1 VYLFHDALVS
11 FAERREIRMNR
22 AEFIERLTACLGD
35 VPQTEREEAVQYYKD
50 YFDDAGAE
58 NEAGVIASLGT
69 PEELAKAIQAG
80 LADGGNVGEFTEAGF
95 QSYGESHKN
104 AVADSSYTQKTNYGQ
119 NAGTYNGQSSGYY
132 GQNVGNS
139 GEQGSPYGQSN
150 GYYDQNAQ
158 TQPNGSAQK
167 KKLSGGRI
175 ALIVIAA
182 ILTSP
187 VWISILTGLFGL
199 AVGIVATLFGILV
212 AVLGVGLG
220 FAVAGFLVLCAGVV
234 ALFAAPISGVCL
246 IGSGMVVF
254 AIGLVFIWLLV
265 FLAGAV
271 LPRLIR
277 GVVKL
282 CRRLFHRGG
291 VQA

>member
-1 VYLFHDALVS
+1 
-11 FAERREIRMNR
+11 MNR

-35 VPQTEREEAVQYYKD
+35 VPQTEREEAIQYYND

-69 PEELAKAIQAG
+69 PEELAKSIKAG

-119 NAGTYNGQSSGYY
+119 NVGTA
-132 GQNVGNS
+132 
-139 GEQGSPYGQSN
+139 GEQGSPYGQGS
-150 GYYDQNAQ
+150 GYYGQNAQ
-158 TQPNGSAQK
+158 AQSNGGTQK
-167 KKLSGGRI
+167 KKLSGGMI
-175 ALIVIAA
+175 ALIVIAVL
-182 ILTSP
+182 LTSP
-187 VWISILTGLFGL
+187 VWGGILAGLFGL

-220 FAVAGFLVLCAGVV
+220 FAVAGFLVFCAGVV

-265 FLAGAV
+265 LLAGVA
-271 LPRLIR
+271 LPWLIR
-277 GVVKL
+277 GIGKL
-282 CRRLFHRGG
+282 CGRLFHRGG
-291 VQA
+291 AQA

>member
-1 VYLFHDALVS
+1 
-11 FAERREIRMNR
+11 MNR
-22 AEFIERLTACLGD
+22 AEYIERLTACLGD
-35 VPQTEREEAVQYYKD
+35 VPQTEREEAIQYYND

-69 PEELAKAIQAG
+69 PEELAKEIKAG
-80 LADGGNVGEFTEAGF
+80 LGLTDGP
-95 QSYGESHKN
+95 
-104 AVADSSYTQKTNYGQ
+104 
-119 NAGTYNGQSSGYY
+119 NAG
-132 GQNVGNS
+132 NS
-139 GEQGSPYGQSN
+139 AEQGG
-150 GYYDQNAQ
+150 
-158 TQPNGSAQK
+158 TQK

-175 ALIVIAA
+175 ALIVIAV

-187 VWISILTGLFGL
+187 VWGGILAGLFGL

-220 FAVAGFLVLCAGVV
+220 CAVAGFLVFCAGVV

-265 FLAGAV
+265 LLTGVAF
-271 LPRLIR
+271 PWLIR
-277 GVVKL
+277 DIGKL
-282 CRRLFHRGG
+282 CGRLFHRGG
-291 VQA
+291 AQA

>member
-1 VYLFHDALVS
+1 
-11 FAERREIRMNR
+11 MNR

-35 VPQTEREEAVQYYKD
+35 VPQTEREEAIQYYND

-69 PEELAKAIQAG
+69 PEELAKEIKAG
-80 LADGGNVGEFTEAGF
+80 LGLTDGP
-95 QSYGESHKN
+95 N
-104 AVADSSYTQKTNYGQ
+104 AQA
-119 NAGTYNGQSSGYY
+119 
-132 GQNVGNS
+132 
-139 GEQGSPYGQSN
+139 QSN
-150 GYYDQNAQ
+150 GG
-158 TQPNGSAQK
+158 TQK
-167 KKLSGGRI
+167 KKLSGGMI

-187 VWISILTGLFGL
+187 VWGGILAGLFGL

-220 FAVAGFLVLCAGVV
+220 CAVAGFLVFCAGVV
-234 ALFAAPISGVCL
+234 TLFAAPISGVCL

-265 FLAGAV
+265 LLAGVA
-271 LPRLIR
+271 LPWLIR
-277 GVVKL
+277 GIGKL
-282 CRRLFHRGG
+282 CGRLFHRGG
-291 VQA
+291 AQA

>member
-1 VYLFHDALVS
+1 
-11 FAERREIRMNR
+11 MNR
-22 AEFIERLTACLGD
+22 AEFMERLTACLGD
-35 VPQTEREEAVQYYKD
+35 VPQTEREEAIQYYND

-69 PEELAKAIQAG
+69 PEELAKSIKAG
-80 LADGGNVGEFTEAGF
+80 LADGGNAGEFTEAGF

-119 NAGTYNGQSSGYY
+119 NAGTYNGQSGGYY

-139 GEQGSPYGQSN
+139 GEYGSPYGQNN
-150 GYYDQNAQ
+150 GYYSQNTQA
-158 TQPNGSAQK
+158 QPNGSTQK
-167 KKLSGGRI
+167 KKLSGSMI

-187 VWISILTGLFGL
+187 VWAGILAGLFGL

-220 FAVAGFLVLCAGVV
+220 CAVAGFLVFCAGVV
-234 ALFAAPISGVCL
+234 SLFAAPIFGVCL

-265 FLAGAV
+265 LLAGVAV
-271 LPRLIR
+271 PRLIR
-277 GVVKL
+277 GIGEL

-291 VQA
+291 AQA